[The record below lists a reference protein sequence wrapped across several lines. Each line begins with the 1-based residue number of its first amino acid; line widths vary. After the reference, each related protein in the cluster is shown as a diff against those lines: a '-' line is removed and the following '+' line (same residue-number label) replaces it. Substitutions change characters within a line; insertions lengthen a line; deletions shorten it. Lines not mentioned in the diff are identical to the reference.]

1 VLNGAM
7 TSDTVTCLG
16 SSVIQHG
23 PCNDRVYLMKLAV
36 EDTDTII
43 PAIEALAGRYGYSK
57 LFAKVPA
64 SAKDRFCAAGYRV
77 EAHVPGMFGG
87 VEDGWFL
94 ARYPDS
100 SRADPGDAAPF
111 TADLLRSAK
120 SRPEPCGNG
129 SAVSG
134 VVIEEADR
142 KDVDALAGLY
152 ADVFETYPFPIHDP
166 EYLRETMDDGIRYFV
181 VRAGDRV
188 VAASSAEVDVSGL
201 NAEMS
206 DFATHPEYR
215 GMGLCPALLA
225 AMEGKMRCSGI
236 RTAYTIARAAFYPVN
251 ITFARAGYQFGGTL
265 VNNTNICGAFE
276 SMNVWYKSLD
286 EGNNPSRG

>member
-1 VLNGAM
+1 M
-7 TSDTVTCLG
+7 TSDTVTRLG

-23 PCNDRVYLMKLAV
+23 PCNARVYLMKLAV

-43 PAIEALAGRYGYSK
+43 PEIEALADRYGYSK

-77 EAHVPGMFGG
+77 EAHVPPGMFSG

-100 SRADPGDAAPF
+100 SRADPGDAAPL
-111 TADLLRSAK
+111 TTDLLGSAK
-120 SRPEPCGNG
+120 SRPEPCGNS

-142 KDVDALAGLY
+142 KDSDALAGLY
-152 ADVFETYPFPIHDP
+152 VDVFETYPFPPIHDP
-166 EYLRETMDDGIRYFV
+166 AWLRETMDDGIRYFV
-181 VRAGDRV
+181 VRAEGRV
-188 VAASSAEVDVSGL
+188 VAASSAEVDVTGL

-215 GMGLCPALLA
+215 GGWGGFARPFWRRWRGGDATLRDTHRVYHRTGSLLSRQHHLCPC
-225 AMEGKMRCSGI
+225 RIPVRRHSG
-236 RTAYTIARAAFYPVN
+236 
-251 ITFARAGYQFGGTL
+251 
-265 VNNTNICGAFE
+265 
-276 SMNVWYKSLD
+276 
-286 EGNNPSRG
+286 